1 MRSVTVDTSRSQCAE
16 WTPGRGSLFT
26 VLPLWIGRS
35 VSSPGD
41 RDRIADAPT
50 MGRPAQVVAS
60 ALVAAR
66 FLPIWLA
73 TAALLVIAAL
83 FAPSTLENT
92 SWSYILPFMTILAIA
107 ALGQMLVV
115 MQAGIDLS
123 TAGVISLCANV
134 LVGVSVGSNHG
145 LAVGILACIGLG
157 ALVGFVNGV
166 LVGIV
171 RLNPL
176 IVTLA
181 VGQIVLAYSSKYAR
195 ENTVSLQVP
204 ESLSSWAA
212 EKPLGISAVF
222 WTGAAIAVAVALV
235 LRYTTAGRRFQ
246 AVGANPRAAWMAGL
260 RVRAHVVFAYTAAGV
275 LYAVAAILLAG
286 IRISI
291 DPAFGAEYLL
301 APIAAV
307 VIAGAALSGGLASA
321 TSTWMAALALTFL
334 TEMLLI
340 FGLEPALQFVVFG
353 AAIIV
358 GMLASGDRVASL
370 LGRVL
375 RMIENRSGSRPAV
388 NNTS

>member
-1 MRSVTVDTSRSQCAE
+1 M
-16 WTPGRGSLFT
+16 
-26 VLPLWIGRS
+26 
-35 VSSPGD
+35 SSPGGTA
-41 RDRIADAPT
+41 RIAGAAP
-50 MGRPAQVVAS
+50 MGRSAQVVAS
-60 ALVAAR
+60 ALVGAR
-66 FLPIWLA
+66 FLPIWIA

-92 SWSYILPFMTILAIA
+92 SWSYILPYMTILAIA

-123 TAGVISLCANV
+123 TAGVISLCGNV

-145 LAVGILACIGLG
+145 LAVGILACVGLGTLIGLVNG
-157 ALVGFVNGV
+157 ILVG
-166 LVGIV
+166 LV

-181 VGQIVLAYSSKYAR
+181 VGQIVLAWSSKYAR
-195 ENTVSLQVP
+195 EHTVSLQVP
-204 ESLSSWAA
+204 GSLASWAGA
-212 EKPLGISAVF
+212 KPLGISAVF
-222 WTGAAIAVAVALV
+222 WTGAGIALAVALV
-235 LRYTTAGRRFQ
+235 LRYTSAGRRYQ

-260 RVRAHVVFAYTAAGV
+260 RVRAYVVFAYTVAGL
-275 LYAVAAILLAG
+275 LYGVAAVLLAG
-286 IRISI
+286 VRISI
-291 DPAFGAEYLL
+291 DPAFGSSYLL

-307 VIAGAALSGGLASA
+307 VLAGAALSGGLASA

-340 FGLEPALQFVVFG
+340 FGLSAALQFIVFG

-358 GMLASGDRVASL
+358 GMLVSGDRVASL

-375 RMIENRSGSRPAV
+375 RTIEVSAGTRPEPTE
-388 NNTS
+388 NTS